1 MIRIDTHAHVYP
13 VKIADKASAAIGRFY
28 DVPIRH
34 HGSLEELIGLEE
46 EAGVSRIV
54 AHSVATTPAQIEHIN
69 EFILECY
76 HQYPQRILPFAAMH
90 PDARDLEG
98 LVERIVEQGFLG
110 IKLHPDFQEFQ
121 LDEPRALRMFRAI
134 GDKLPVLI
142 HTGDYRYDFS
152 GPKRMAHVLDEVP
165 ELTAIGAHLGGWSQY
180 EEAVETLAGRRMYV
194 DTCSAVYALRPER
207 AVEIIR
213 AFGVKNVLFGTDFP
227 MWTPKEEVERIENLA
242 LTQEEKECIF
252 HRNAERLLKL
262 PS

>member
-1 MIRIDTHAHVYP
+1 M
-13 VKIADKASAAIGRFY
+13 
-28 DVPIRH
+28 
-34 HGSLEELIGLEE
+34 
-46 EAGVSRIV
+46 
-54 AHSVATTPAQIEHIN
+54 
-69 EFILECY
+69 
-76 HQYPQRILPFAAMH
+76 
-90 PDARDLEG
+90 
-98 LVERIVEQGFLG
+98 
-110 IKLHPDFQEFQ
+110 
-121 LDEPRALRMFRAI
+121 DEPRALRMFRAI

-213 AFGVKNVLFGTDFP
+213 AFGVENVLFGTDFP

-242 LTQEEKECIF
+242 LTQEEKEV
-252 HRNAERLLKL
+252 HL
-262 PS
+262 PSQCRKAFEAAFLRGAIFGSCGEKTIWKKIVPSGENEGKNAVCENGRLRFLPARRTN